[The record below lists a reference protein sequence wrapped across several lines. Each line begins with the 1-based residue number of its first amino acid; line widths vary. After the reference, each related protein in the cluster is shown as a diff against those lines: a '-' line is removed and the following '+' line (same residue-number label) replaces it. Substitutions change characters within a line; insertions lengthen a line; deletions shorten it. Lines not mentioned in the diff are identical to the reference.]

1 MSDAITTVTG
11 TAIPVPG
18 DDIDTDRIFPGRF
31 LKLLTF
37 EGVGGC
43 SFAEER
49 AQWAARG
56 RVHPLDDPRHAD
68 ATIML
73 VNKNFGCGS
82 SREHAVQALK
92 RWNHGIR
99 AFVGES
105 FSSIFFSNCVANGIP
120 AVCVTSEAVREL
132 MAAVNE
138 APRRMLCVDLTAS
151 AIHHGDR
158 HVAFTLPDAA
168 RRELLDGSWDS
179 TTTLLSVRDELLR
192 LAARLPYF
200 DNWHDHEG

>member
-1 MSDAITTVTG
+1 MSEAITTITG
-11 TAIPVPG
+11 TAVPLPG

-37 EGVGGC
+37 EGVGEC

-49 AQWAARG
+49 AQWAASG

-82 SREHAVQALK
+82 SREHAVQALM
-92 RWNHGIR
+92 RWNRGIR

-120 AVCVTSEAVREL
+120 AVTVTAAAAGELMEAVAADPSARLRLDLTRRTIELGDREL
-132 MAAVNE
+132 
-138 APRRMLCVDLTAS
+138 P
-151 AIHHGDR
+151 
-158 HVAFTLPDAA
+158 FTLPDAA
-168 RRELLDGSWDS
+168 RHELLDGSWDS
-179 TTTLLSVRDELLR
+179 TATLLAAREELLR

-200 DNWHDHEG
+200 DNWNDHEG

>member
-1 MSDAITTVTG
+1 MTGSITTITG
-11 TAIPVPG
+11 PAVPVHG

-37 EGVGGC
+37 EGVGTC

-82 SREHAVQALK
+82 SREHAVQALM
-92 RWNHGIR
+92 RWNRGIV

-105 FSSIFFSNCVANGIP
+105 FSGIFFSNCIANGLP
-120 AVCVTSEAVREL
+120 AVCVTAEAIRGL
-132 MAAVNE
+132 MAAVTE
-138 APRRMLCVDLTAS
+138 DPSLPLTIDLVAGTIRCGEQQVPFVLPES
-151 AIHHGDR
+151 AR
-158 HVAFTLPDAA
+158 H
-168 RRELLDGSWDS
+168 ELVGGTWDS
-179 TTTLLSVRDELLR
+179 TSMLLAARDELRELS
-192 LAARLPYF
+192 ARLPYF
-200 DNWHDHEG
+200 DNWRA